1 MLEKIDGFIIKT
13 IDYSETH
20 KIVTIFS
27 KKIGKFTAIA
37 RGAKKPKSRM
47 AALTQ
52 PFIYG
57 QFFVY
62 LQQGLST
69 IQQGEIIQS
78 YRNIREDIVKTAYA
92 SYVSELTDKLLDDR
106 RPDYYLFDQFRLT
119 FDWISDHNEYEIPV
133 LMYEL
138 KLFKKG
144 GFAPVVDACV
154 QCGKKNSPYAFS
166 IREGGLLCTQCK
178 AFDPEAVM
186 LSDVLVRLLYI
197 FSTVGLE
204 RVNSISLKAENR
216 TMLRRLLDAY
226 YDEYG
231 GYKLK
236 SKKFLQQI
244 HHLE

>member
-1 MLEKIDGFIIKT
+1 
-13 IDYSETH
+13 
-20 KIVTIFS
+20 
-27 KKIGKFTAIA
+27 
-37 RGAKKPKSRM
+37 
-47 AALTQ
+47 
-52 PFIYG
+52 
-57 QFFVY
+57 
-62 LQQGLST
+62 
-69 IQQGEIIQS
+69 
-78 YRNIREDIVKTAYA
+78 
-92 SYVSELTDKLLDDR
+92 
-106 RPDYYLFDQFRLT
+106 
-119 FDWISDHNEYEIPV
+119 
-133 LMYEL
+133 MYEF